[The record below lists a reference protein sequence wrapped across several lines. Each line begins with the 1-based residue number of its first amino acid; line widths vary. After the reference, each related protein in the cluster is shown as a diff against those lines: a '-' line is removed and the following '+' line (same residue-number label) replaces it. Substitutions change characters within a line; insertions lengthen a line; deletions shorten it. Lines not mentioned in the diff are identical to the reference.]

1 MMVGRDA
8 DVEGVL
14 GVLLKVRTRSGLKLK
29 RLAATEVD
37 VTLLANLPLIRRYRS
52 EHDVSADAGIVEV
65 VTRIAAT
72 LPASDRVIV
81 DAILSLGLF
90 RRKLEDDMAAR
101 ELYADDLGKRRQA
114 LVDHW
119 AELHRL
125 LDAEETP
132 PPSVRNLRFAVEKR
146 SLANLADRCV
156 HDVAVPAPESHET
169 HEPSNSVV
177 IVGGAVTDVIVVSER
192 FPDVGEA
199 VQAGSF
205 EEHPGGKGL
214 NLAVSA
220 RRFGLRAR
228 LMAAVGGDAAAREL
242 IGYMNEEGLSTEWI
256 RTTPGEAN
264 PRALVLVSPTGE
276 SRYIGWMNHG
286 KVSLSTVDLELPRT
300 KKAIAE
306 ADAVLVTLEPSVE
319 TVQWALSAATRQ
331 TPKPL
336 VLLQASPPVDTPQE
350 LYLYL
355 NGVDYLIGREGE
367 LRGLLPDPESPRSVD
382 ALAEELLNLGV
393 DTVCVV
399 ENFGCRI
406 RSISGSSDIPGPK
419 VPLDDT
425 PGAREAFSAALTYQL
440 LVHGGDLTTEALDW
454 AISAMA
460 ASLTVKEITNA
471 MPGAKDLDRP
481 WVRSDVEPP

>member
-1 MMVGRDA
+1 MVGRDT

-14 GVLLKVRTRSGLKLK
+14 GVLLKVRTRSGLNVK
-29 RLAATEVD
+29 RLASTEVD
-37 VTLLANLPLIRRYRS
+37 VTLLADLALVRRYRR
-52 EHDVSADAGIVEV
+52 EHETSADTGIVEV
-65 VTRIAAT
+65 VTRIAAI
-72 LPASDRVIV
+72 LPASDRVVV
-81 DAILSLGLF
+81 DAVLSLGLF
-90 RRKLEDDMAAR
+90 RQKLEDAAAR
-101 ELYADDLGKRRQA
+101 VLYADDLGKRRQA

-125 LDAEETP
+125 LGAADTP
-132 PPSVRNLRFAVEKR
+132 PAPSVRNLRAVIEKR
-146 SLANLADRCV
+146 SLAKLADRCV
-156 HDVAVPAPESHET
+156 HDVAIPAAESRDAR
-169 HEPSNSVV
+169 EPSNSVV
-177 IVGGAVTDVIVVSER
+177 IVGGAVTDVIVVSDR

-199 VQAGSF
+199 VQASSF

-220 RRFGLRAR
+220 RRFGLQAR
-228 LMAAVGGDAAAREL
+228 LVAAIGGDAAAREL
-242 IGYMNEEGLSTEWI
+242 VGYMNEEGLSTEWI
-256 RTTPGEAN
+256 TVTHGEAN

-276 SRYIGWMNHG
+276 SRYLGWMNHG
-286 KVSLSTVDLELPRT
+286 KVSLSTVDLDLPRT
-300 KKAIAE
+300 KKAISE

-319 TVQWALSAATRQ
+319 TVQWALRAATRQ

-440 LVHGGDLTTEALDW
+440 LEHGGDLTTEALDW
-454 AISAMA
+454 AISAMT

-471 MPGAKDLDRP
+471 MPGAKDVDRP
-481 WVRSDVEPP
+481 WVRSDVEHP